1 MQVAAAKAAADI
13 DRKQRV
19 RSLHRQGRAG
29 QGRAGQGRAGQG
41 RAGQGRAG
49 QGRAGQGRAGQGTFM
64 LSNVVEQRLSPA
76 S

>member
-41 RAGQGRAG
+41 RAGQG
-49 QGRAGQGRAGQGTFM
+49 TFM